1 MAEKPVGAGSPAAGG
16 HRWGMRALSQT
27 DLDALHDA
35 TLHLLWRVGVKVEEP
50 LAAEILAGAGA
61 TVEKRADHLLVRLPE
76 SMVEDAIDSAPERFT
91 LCGRRP
97 EDDFPLQPGVTG
109 WTAGFG
115 EHVKVVDLDT
125 GEVRPTRKQ
134 DLADITRIQDR
145 LDVIAFVERAA
156 CSGEKPP
163 AVQAVHNYDALVRN
177 TSKHVFTSFAGRES
191 GSVILDMA
199 EAVSGGAEQHR
210 ARPIVTCLVC
220 PTSPLGLMVECTS
233 SLMTAAERGV
243 PVAFHVMSLSG
254 ASSPVT
260 PVGVVVQHNAEVLSG
275 VVLAQAVR
283 RGTPCIMA
291 FDSTIMDL
299 RRSTSPVGVPELA
312 LHGVAGVQLAQ
323 RYGIPSW
330 AGACASDSKLP
341 DAQQGYDFTLTAL
354 PLALAGANI
363 IYGIGAVES
372 VITFDYAAMI
382 MGAEQAARIDRLVR
396 GIDMSGLSEAVKVI
410 EEVGPG
416 GEYITHDHTFE
427 HMREMS
433 SSDLFDRHA
442 REVWEVK
449 GSQDAGNRAYDEA
462 RRILASHEPLP
473 LPEGVGAILDRL
485 VAEREARARA

>member
-1 MAEKPVGAGSPAAGG
+1 MAQQTGVGGSAA
-16 HRWGMRALSQT
+16 HPYRWGMRALSQT
-27 DLDALHDA
+27 DIEALHDA
-35 TLHLLWRVGVKVEEP
+35 TLRLLSKTGVKVEEP

-61 TVEKRADHLLVRLPE
+61 HVEKRDDHALVRLPE
-76 SMVEDAIDSAPERFT
+76 SLVDDAIRSAPDAFS

-97 EDDFPLQPGVTG
+97 EDDFTIEPGVTG

-134 DLADITRIQDR
+134 DLADITRVQDH
-145 LDVIAFVERAA
+145 LDIIAFVERAA
-156 CSGEKPP
+156 CSGDKPP
-163 AVQAVHNYDALVRN
+163 SVQAVHNYDALVRN

-191 GSVILDMA
+191 GNAILDMA
-199 EAVSGGAEQHR
+199 EAVSGGPERHR
-210 ARPIVTCLVC
+210 ERPIVTCLVC

-233 SLMTAAERGV
+233 SLITAVERGV

-283 RGTPCIMA
+283 KGAPCIMA

-323 RYGIPSW
+323 HYGIPSW
-330 AGACASDSKLP
+330 AGACGSDSKLA

-363 IYGIGAVES
+363 IYGIGAIES

-382 MGAEQAARIDRLVR
+382 LGAEQAGRIDRIVR
-396 GIDMSGLSEAVKVI
+396 GIDMSGLDEAVKVI

-449 GSQDAGNRAYDEA
+449 GSRDASARAYADA
-462 RRILASHEPLP
+462 RRILAGHEPLP
-473 LPEGVGAILDRL
+473 LPDGAGAALDEI
-485 VAEREARARA
+485 VTEREAAARG